1 MWDLIAGT
9 TTWSIFF
16 LILQLNKKRSSE
28 WNSRI
33 CALIHAFVGCRW
45 IEYHFE
51 WPVQYELFSSPN
63 TWWHQILFTFTCSYF
78 IFDLVYCLWAQS
90 EEHYMILHH
99 ILGIWMSY
107 YGYHY
112 NVSGYEGAIGFW
124 IAELAN
130 PFMQIRWFLRSV
142 DLHGSIWYAASEM
155 SFVIIFMINRVG
167 IASWYTYAVLFLANC
182 NIFVKTAIIA
192 VHLFNIF
199 FAWQI
204 IGLVRKRL
212 RGGTK
217 KEVKQ
222 EVVGETADT
231 KKVE

>member
-16 LILQLNKKRSSE
+16 LLLQLNKKRSSE

-33 CALIHAFVGCRW
+33 CAFIHAFVGCRW

-63 TWWHQILFTFTCSYF
+63 AWWHQILFTFTCSYF

-99 ILGIWMSY
+99 IVGICISF

-112 NVSGYEGAIGFW
+112 DATGYECVIGFW
-124 IAELAN
+124 VTELAN

-142 DLHGSIWYAASEM
+142 DLHGSIWYAASEI
-155 SFVIIFMINRVG
+155 SFVVVFMFNRVG
-167 IASWYTYAVLFLANC
+167 VASWYAYVTLF
-182 NIFVKTAIIA
+182 V
-192 VHLFNIF
+192 
-199 FAWQI
+199 
-204 IGLVRKRL
+204 
-212 RGGTK
+212 
-217 KEVKQ
+217 
-222 EVVGETADT
+222 
-231 KKVE
+231 